1 MLLQGSARY
10 CMVLHGIAWYC
21 MVPHGIA
28 WYCTVLHGIV
38 HGIANFSPFFTMPE
52 NMKGSKSE
60 KLVRKVEKARSRK
73 ARRKELEVG
82 EL

>member
-1 MLLQGSARY
+1 
-10 CMVLHGIAWYC
+10 MVLY
-21 MVPHGIA
+21 
-28 WYCTVLHGIV
+28 GIV

-60 KLVRKVEKARSRK
+60 KLEVVKARSRK

-82 EL
+82 ELSVKQLKVVKLGEEELNEGKARSRISWMKES

>member
-1 MLLQGSARY
+1 M
-10 CMVLHGIAWYC
+10 C
-21 MVPHGIA
+21 
-28 WYCTVLHGIV
+28 
-38 HGIANFSPFFTMPE
+38 GIANFSPFFTMPE

-60 KLVRKVEKARSRK
+60 KLEVEKARSRK

>member
-1 MLLQGSARY
+1 MHENKKSTKGNFFSLDACSRPM
-10 CMVLHGIAWYC
+10 C
-21 MVPHGIA
+21 
-28 WYCTVLHGIV
+28 
-38 HGIANFSPFFTMPE
+38 GIANFSPFFTMPE

-60 KLVRKVEKARSRK
+60 KLEVEKARSRK